1 MTTPSYT
8 YKQIHSIKKNQFLFE
23 LEASKLAFMI
33 YFQSLHFRNLNVN
46 AMPGKTAIM
55 RYTWH
60 INLLAKGYK
69 VGIPC
74 CISMQI
80 LQG

>member
-1 MTTPSYT
+1 MNRFTLY
-8 YKQIHSIKKNQFLFE
+8 KNQSLFE
-23 LEASKLAFMI
+23 LEASKLDFMI
-33 YFQSLHFRNLNVN
+33 YLQLLHFRNLNVN
-46 AMPGKTAIM
+46 AMQGKTAIM

-60 INLLAKGYK
+60 INLLAKGYQ

-80 LQG
+80 LQE